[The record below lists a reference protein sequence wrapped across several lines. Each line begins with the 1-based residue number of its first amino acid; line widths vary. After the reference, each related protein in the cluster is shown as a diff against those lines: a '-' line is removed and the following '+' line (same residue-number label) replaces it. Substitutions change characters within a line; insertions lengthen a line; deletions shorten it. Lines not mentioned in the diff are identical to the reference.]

1 MHFGRLL
8 IMLHGMNLHATQR
21 CDKRQY
27 SSTAVRFPIVNDISN
42 LHIITSSGF
51 SRAYAHARTRKGVK
65 APATILPAKK
75 PYFWI
80 GHCLTVFRWQAG
92 GSRGQRLSLDSSRSC
107 RRFLIATLSIFIGIA
122 MNKHLH
128 DLLLSSNTLFIPT
141 HPTLSKRLGHYLSAS
156 ALKCCSIPI
165 RLSPCTSNYHRKA
178 PATILPA
185 KKPYFWIGH
194 CLTVFRW
201 QAGGSRGQR
210 LSLDS
215 SRSGRIFLIATLYI
229 FIGIAMIQYLPTLLL
244 SSNTLFVPT
253 HPTLSKRLG
262 HYLSATAQ

>member
-8 IMLHGMNLHATQR
+8 ILLHGMNLHATQR

-42 LHIITSSGF
+42 LHIITSSDF
-51 SRAYAHARTRKGVK
+51 SHAYAHARTRKGIK

-92 GSRGQRLSLDSSRSC
+92 GSRGQRLLLDSSRPG
-107 RRFLIATLSIFIGIA
+107 RFFLIATLSIFIGIA
-122 MNKHLH
+122 MIKHL
-128 DLLLSSNTLFIPT
+128 P
-141 HPTLSKRLGHYLSAS
+141 G
-156 ALKCCSIPI
+156 
-165 RLSPCTSNYHRKA
+165 
-178 PATILPA
+178 
-185 KKPYFWIGH
+185 
-194 CLTVFRW
+194 
-201 QAGGSRGQR
+201 
-210 LSLDS
+210 
-215 SRSGRIFLIATLYI
+215 
-229 FIGIAMIQYLPTLLL
+229 LLL

-262 HYLSATAQ
+262 HYLSASALK

>member
-8 IMLHGMNLHATQR
+8 ILLHGMNLHATQR

-42 LHIITSSGF
+42 LHIITSSDF
-51 SRAYAHARTRKGVK
+51 SRAYAHARTRKGIK

-92 GSRGQRLSLDSSRSC
+92 GSRGQRLLLNSSRS
-107 RRFLIATLSIFIGIA
+107 
-122 MNKHLH
+122 
-128 DLLLSSNTLFIPT
+128 D
-141 HPTLSKRLGHYLSAS
+141 
-156 ALKCCSIPI
+156 
-165 RLSPCTSNYHRKA
+165 
-178 PATILPA
+178 
-185 KKPYFWIGH
+185 
-194 CLTVFRW
+194 
-201 QAGGSRGQR
+201 
-210 LSLDS
+210 
-215 SRSGRIFLIATLYI
+215 
-229 FIGIAMIQYLPTLLL
+229 LLL

-253 HPTLSKRLG
+253 HPTLYKRLG